1 MPKTKLGTG
10 NDVVELAM
18 KSDELEFYIEWAATP
33 KSMRGELQSQEKLAK
48 HLGVSGQTIRNWK
61 RDPRV
66 QTRVDRIQSARIRI
80 DQYPDIVDSLY
91 VQATDPQ
98 NTRSVQASKLLLEV
112 MWRSVDEAST
122 ASDLSLMS
130 VKELKQLAAGLYDE
144 LDDREHDGETAAG
157 S

>member
-1 MPKTKLGTG
+1 MGCDSEIDAWRIAVAREIGETSWRFGT
-10 NDVVELAM
+10 D
-18 KSDELEFYIEWAATP
+18 
-33 KSMRGELQSQEKLAK
+33 
-48 HLGVSGQTIRNWK
+48 
-61 RDPRV
+61 
-66 QTRVDRIQSARIRI
+66 